1 MSAIAVDQHLCD
13 LVREAATWRL
23 LSRMFECPDQRW
35 QAEIDT
41 LARELGDDDLQAA
54 VTAAAGVATEGQ
66 YHSTFGVGGPAPPR
80 EASYHETLELGS
92 LMSELAVY
100 YEVFSYTPQ
109 LCEAL
114 DHVAVEAGFVAY
126 LKFKEAYAHA
136 RGEKEHAEAAES
148 AARRFIADHLAMM
161 ATPLADILA
170 TSHLDYLARASR
182 ALSSRVGPRPATRCL
197 PMLQTIA
204 QDEEGGEFE
213 CAGSGTP

>member
-1 MSAIAVDQHLCD
+1 MSPIDVGQTLRN
-13 LVREAATWRL
+13 LLREAATWRV
-23 LSRMFECPDQRW
+23 LSRLFECPDERW
-35 QAEIDT
+35 QAELDA

-54 VTAAAGVATEGQ
+54 VTAAAGIATEGQ

-100 YEVFSYTPQ
+100 YEVFGYTPR
-109 LCEAL
+109 LVEAP

-126 LKFKEAYAHA
+126 LKFKEAYARA
-136 RGEKEHAEAAES
+136 RGDDEHADAAAN

-170 TSHLDYLARASR
+170 TSHLDYLARAAR
-182 ALSSRVGPRPATRCL
+182 ALAARVGPRPATMRL
-197 PMLQTIA
+197 PMLRATSTD
-204 QDEEGGEFE
+204 DEESGFE
-213 CAGSGTP
+213 CAIP

>member
-1 MSAIAVDQHLCD
+1 MSAIDVDQQLCA
-13 LVREAATWRL
+13 LLREAATWRL
-23 LSRMFECPDQRW
+23 VSRMFECPDERW
-35 QAEIDT
+35 QAEIDV

-54 VTAAAGVATEGQ
+54 VAAAAGVATEGQ

-100 YEVFSYTPQ
+100 YEVFSYRPQ
-109 LCEAL
+109 LPEAL

-136 RGEKEHAEAAES
+136 RGEKEHAAATES

-182 ALSSRVGPRPATRCL
+182 ALAARVGPRPAARGL
-197 PMLQTIA
+197 PMLRATSTD
-204 QDEEGGEFE
+204 DEESGFA
-213 CAGSGTP
+213 CAIP